1 MRSRPAPPPPPPG
14 RPVWPAAAQPPQARA
29 RQRPPE
35 CRPPSS
41 AHPQGPAATPT
52 PRTLARSTACRQR
65 TKERNTACWQRT
77 KGRETQRVGRE
88 RKEKKHSAI
97 RTVETQRKARRNQQ
111 LSRSLCAIWGL
122 ENGCSTRAED
132 RAPALFWRTHPPPRR
147 TTPRRGRPRRQQRA
161 PAGQASPSRRPSI
174 GCHQSL
180 LPRWTMRWTLSRVE
194 NMIQQA
200 KLKERPKQC
209 RGRSKRDAVGNAY
222 STRAKAICIQCVELK
237 ES

>member
-1 MRSRPAPPPPPPG
+1 MRIGQVWCAHGQRRRRRRRAGPFGPPQRSRRKLELGRDRRSVG
-14 RPVWPAAAQPPQARA
+14 RPVRPTLRVLLPLPHRALWRAAQRVV
-29 RQRPPE
+29 RERK
-35 CRPPSS
+35 S
-41 AHPQGPAATPT
+41 A
-52 PRTLARSTACRQR
+52 
-65 TKERNTACWQRT
+65 
-77 KGRETQRVGRE
+77 TQRVGRE

-161 PAGQASPSRRPSI
+161 PAGKASPSRRPSI